1 MKNTKHYQTKDFYLS
16 AYLIAI
22 GFPLVSAIKNAGLTL
37 FEFNESEKLN
47 IAVTDFYSLRATVE
61 PLTYGNT
68 IRSLKTII
76 HSNFYTN
83 DNQQYQSQST
93 ERN

>member
-1 MKNTKHYQTKDFYLS
+1 MKNTKQYKTKDFYLS

-47 IAVTDFYSLRATVE
+47 IAVTNFYAFQSTVE
-61 PLTYGNT
+61 PITYGNS
-68 IRSLKTII
+68 IRTLKTII
-76 HSNFYTN
+76 HSNTN
-83 DNQQYQSQST
+83 DNEQYYSQS
-93 ERN
+93 RKSN